1 MRITKSQ
8 LKELIK
14 EEVLKFQKLNILEN
28 RKKEIK
34 KELGILSED
43 FEYFINESAD
53 EDFLSFISNK
63 DALRPVSQKDLD
75 IIDKQIDKSRQENF
89 RKFGKKIRMVA
100 CNLTNEHGT
109 FKVFYFKEVY
119 KYLKHLKS
127 LDFLYEF
134 DAICTVTDKLEH
146 QISLAKKTKRK
157 LIYNLDITEDY
168 FVRIK

>member
-1 MRITKSQ
+1 MATKRISLNELRTLVKQNIENNTKN
-8 LKELIK
+8 
-14 EEVLKFQKLNILEN
+14 F
-28 RKKEIK
+28 
-34 KELGILSED
+34 ED
-43 FEYFINESAD
+43 FINESTD
-53 EDFLSFISNK
+53 EDFLSLISNK

-100 CNLTNEHGT
+100 CNLTNEYGT

-146 QISLAKKTKRK
+146 QISLAKKVKRK
-157 LIYNLDITEDY
+157 LIYNLEIIEDY
-168 FVRIK
+168 FVRIN